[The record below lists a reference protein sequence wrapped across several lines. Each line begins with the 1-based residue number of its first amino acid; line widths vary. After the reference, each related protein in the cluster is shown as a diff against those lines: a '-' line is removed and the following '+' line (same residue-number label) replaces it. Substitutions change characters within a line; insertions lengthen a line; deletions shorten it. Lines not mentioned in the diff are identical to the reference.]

1 MAKRNVREGLR
12 EEEKRPVNRESL
24 SQLVG
29 IFKFVLPYKG
39 WFIVGLIALMFSS
52 STMLAFPYLAGEL
65 LDVANG
71 KSVPY
76 FQTIAQVAMALIG
89 VLFLQSAFSFTRVYT
104 FALVTERSLA
114 DLRKA
119 VYEKL
124 VRLSLTFFD
133 NHRVGELMSRV
144 TSDVGTLAE
153 AFGFTLAE
161 LLRQFATLIFGSAI
175 ILFLAPRLTGFMLL
189 TFPVLVLIAL
199 VFGKFIRK
207 MSRKTQDKLAEA
219 NVVVEESLQSITV
232 VKAFT
237 NEDFETQR
245 YGNALSDVVNVAIK
259 TARFRGLFISF
270 IIFALFGGIVAV
282 GWYGASLV
290 ASQTITVG
298 ELFSFVFYTSF
309 IGASI
314 AGLGDNYTQLQ
325 RAIGASERLREILNE
340 QTEFEHPADVEMKGT
355 LVSKRVPLTGLS
367 HAPNIKLNGKIEFR
381 NVAFSYPTRKDVIV
395 LEDLNFTITPG
406 EKVALVG
413 RSGSGKSTIISLLMR
428 FYAPDQ
434 GSIIADDVPVANIN
448 LVDFRRNVGIVP
460 QEVLLFGGSI
470 RDNIAYAKPGAT
482 LEEVRE
488 AARQANALEFIESF
502 PQQFDTLVGER
513 GVKLSGGQRQR
524 VAIARAILKDPSIL
538 VLDEA
543 TSSLDVHSEALVQQA
558 LDKLMEG
565 RTTIIIAHRLS
576 TIKKVDRIF
585 VIQEGRLAEKG
596 SHEELTQMDNGIY
609 SNLLKLQLT

>member
-1 MAKRNVREGLR
+1 
-12 EEEKRPVNRESL
+12 
-24 SQLVG
+24 
-29 IFKFVLPYKG
+29 
-39 WFIVGLIALMFSS
+39 
-52 STMLAFPYLAGEL
+52 MLAFPYLAGEL

-71 KSVPY
+71 VPVR
-76 FQTIAQVAMALIG
+76 FFDSISQVALALIG
-89 VLFLQSAFSFTRVYT
+89 VLFLQGIFSFTRVYT

-133 NHRVGELMSRV
+133 NHRVGELMSRI

-153 AFGFTLAE
+153 TFGFTLAE
-161 LLRQFATLIFGSAI
+161 LLRQIATLVFGSAI
-175 ILFLAPRLTGFMLL
+175 ILVLAPRLTGFMLL
-189 TFPVLVLIAL
+189 TFPVLVLLAL

-237 NEDFETQR
+237 NEEFETKR
-245 YGNALSDVVNVAIK
+245 YGNALKEVVNVAIR

-290 ASQTITVG
+290 ASHAITVG

-340 QTEFEHPADVEMKGT
+340 PTEFDQRGVAAKQNARSTNELLTNKTDV
-355 LVSKRVPLTGLS
+355 R
-367 HAPNIKLNGKIEFR
+367 LNGKIEFR
-381 NVAFSYPTRKDVIV
+381 HVTFAYPTRKDVTV
-395 LEDLNFTITPG
+395 LKDLNFSISPG

-428 FYAPDQ
+428 FYEPDN
-434 GSIIADDVPVANIN
+434 GGIYADDDAIAGID
-448 LVDFRRNVGIVP
+448 LAGYRKNVGIVP
-460 QEVLLFGGSI
+460 QEVILFGGSI
-470 RDNIAYAKPGAT
+470 RENIAYAKPGAT

-488 AARQANALEFIESF
+488 AARQANALEFIEGF
-502 PQQFDTLVGER
+502 PQQFETLVGER

-538 VLDEA
+538 ILDEA
-543 TSSLDVHSEALVQQA
+543 TSSLDVHSEVLVQQA
-558 LDKLMEG
+558 LEKLMEG
-565 RTTIIIAHRLS
+565 RTSIIIAHRLS

-585 VIQEGRLAEKG
+585 VIQEGRLAEMG
-596 SHEELTQMDNGIY
+596 SHAELTRMDNGIY

>member
-1 MAKRNVREGLR
+1 MAKRNIKEGLR
-12 EEEKRPVNRESL
+12 EEEKRPVNKETI
-24 SQLVG
+24 SQMVG
-29 IFKFVLPYKG
+29 IFRFALPYKG
-39 WFIVGLIALMFSS
+39 WFIVGLIALLFSS

-71 KSVPY
+71 VPVR
-76 FQTIAQVAMALIG
+76 FFDSISQVALALIG
-89 VLFLQSAFSFTRVYT
+89 VLFLQGIFSFTRVYT

-133 NHRVGELMSRV
+133 NHRVGELMSRI

-153 AFGFTLAE
+153 TFGFTLAE
-161 LLRQFATLIFGSAI
+161 LLRQVATLVFGSAI
-175 ILFLAPRLTGFMLL
+175 ILVLAPRLTGFMLL
-189 TFPVLVLIAL
+189 TFPVLVLLAL

-237 NEDFETQR
+237 NEEFETKR
-245 YGNALSDVVNVAIK
+245 YGNALAEVVNVAIR

-290 ASQTITVG
+290 ASHAITVG

-340 QTEFEHPADVEMKGT
+340 
-355 LVSKRVPLTGLS
+355 
-367 HAPNIKLNGKIEFR
+367 
-381 NVAFSYPTRKDVIV
+381 
-395 LEDLNFTITPG
+395 PG
-406 EKVALVG
+406 V
-413 RSGSGKSTIISLLMR
+413 
-428 FYAPDQ
+428 
-434 GSIIADDVPVANIN
+434 
-448 LVDFRRNVGIVP
+448 
-460 QEVLLFGGSI
+460 
-470 RDNIAYAKPGAT
+470 
-482 LEEVRE
+482 
-488 AARQANALEFIESF
+488 
-502 PQQFDTLVGER
+502 
-513 GVKLSGGQRQR
+513 
-524 VAIARAILKDPSIL
+524 
-538 VLDEA
+538 
-543 TSSLDVHSEALVQQA
+543 
-558 LDKLMEG
+558 
-565 RTTIIIAHRLS
+565 
-576 TIKKVDRIF
+576 
-585 VIQEGRLAEKG
+585 
-596 SHEELTQMDNGIY
+596 
-609 SNLLKLQLT
+609 

>member
-1 MAKRNVREGLR
+1 
-12 EEEKRPVNRESL
+12 
-24 SQLVG
+24 
-29 IFKFVLPYKG
+29 
-39 WFIVGLIALMFSS
+39 
-52 STMLAFPYLAGEL
+52 MLAFPYLAGEL
-65 LDVANG
+65 LDIANG
-71 KSVPY
+71 VPVPY
-76 FQTIAQVAMALIG
+76 FNSIAQVALALIG
-89 VLFLQSAFSFTRVYT
+89 VLFLQGIFSFTRVYT

-124 VRLSLTFFD
+124 VRLSMTFFD
-133 NHRVGELMSRV
+133 NHRIGELMSRI

-153 AFGFTLAE
+153 TFGLTLAE

-175 ILFLAPRLTGFMLL
+175 ILVLAPKLTGFMLL

-207 MSRKTQDKLAEA
+207 MSRKSQDKLAEA

-237 NEDFETQR
+237 NEEFETNR
-245 YGNALSDVVNVAIK
+245 YGRALEEVVNVSIR

-290 ASQTITVG
+290 ASHAITVG

-325 RAIGASERLREILNE
+325 RAIGASERLREILQE
-340 QTEFEHPADVEMKGT
+340 ATEFDQATLHAGVEAKSNGAKQAAAKPAFR
-355 LVSKRVPLTGLS
+355 L
-367 HAPNIKLNGKIEFR
+367 HGKIDFR
-381 NVAFSYPTRKDVIV
+381 KVTFAYPTRKDVVV
-395 LEDLNFTITPG
+395 LTDLDFSIAPG

-428 FYAPDQ
+428 FYEPDS
-434 GSIIADDVPVANIN
+434 GGIYADDIAIADIN
-448 LVDFRRNVGIVP
+448 LAGYRRNVGIVP
-460 QEVLLFGGSI
+460 QEVILFGGTI
-470 RDNIAYAKPGAT
+470 RDNIGYAKPGAT
-482 LEEVRE
+482 LEEIQE
-488 AARQANALEFIESF
+488 AARQANALEFIETF
-502 PQQFDTLVGER
+502 PEKFDTLVGER

-524 VAIARAILKDPSIL
+524 IAIARAILKDPAVLI
-538 VLDEA
+538 LDEA
-543 TSSLDVHSEALVQQA
+543 TSSLDVHSEVLVQQA
-558 LDKLMEG
+558 LEKLMEG
-565 RTTIIIAHRLS
+565 RTSIIIAHRLS

-585 VIQEGRLAEKG
+585 VIQEGRLAEMG
-596 SHEELTQMDNGIY
+596 SHAELTQMDDGIY
-609 SNLLKLQLT
+609 NNLLKLQLT

>member
-1 MAKRNVREGLR
+1 MAKRNIREGLK
-12 EEEKRPVNRESL
+12 EEEKRPVNRETL
-24 SQLVG
+24 SQMMG
-29 IFKFVLPYKG
+29 IFRFALPYKG
-39 WFIVGLIALMFSS
+39 WFIIGLVALVFSS

-71 KSVPY
+71 VPVPY
-76 FQTIAQVAMALIG
+76 FDSIAQVALALIG
-89 VLFLQSAFSFTRVYT
+89 VLFLQGIFSFTRVYT

-133 NHRVGELMSRV
+133 NHRIGELMSRI

-153 AFGFTLAE
+153 TFGLTLAE

-175 ILFLAPRLTGFMLL
+175 ILVLAPRLTGFMLL

-207 MSRKTQDKLAEA
+207 MSRKSQDKLAEA

-237 NEDFETQR
+237 NEEFETNR
-245 YGNALSDVVNVAIK
+245 YGKALEEVVNVSIR

-290 ASQTITVG
+290 ASHTITVG

-325 RAIGASERLREILNE
+325 RAIGASERLREILQE
-340 QTEFEHPADVEMKGT
+340 PTEFDQVAIPSTADVQKNGAKQ
-355 LVSKRVPLTGLS
+355 VSVKPAFR
-367 HAPNIKLNGKIEFR
+367 LNGKIDFR
-381 NVAFSYPTRKDVIV
+381 KVTFAYPTRKDVVV
-395 LEDLNFTITPG
+395 LKDLDFSIAPG

-428 FYAPDQ
+428 FYEPDN
-434 GSIIADDVPVANIN
+434 GGIYTDDIAIADIN
-448 LVDFRRNVGIVP
+448 LAGYRRNVGIVP
-460 QEVLLFGGSI
+460 QEVILFGGSI

-482 LEEVRE
+482 LEEVQE
-488 AARQANALEFIESF
+488 AARQANALEFIETF
-502 PQQFDTLVGER
+502 PDKFDTLVGER

-524 VAIARAILKDPSIL
+524 IAIARAILKDPAIL
-538 VLDEA
+538 ILDEA
-543 TSSLDVHSEALVQQA
+543 TSSLDVHSEVLVQQA
-558 LDKLMEG
+558 LEKLMEG
-565 RTTIIIAHRLS
+565 RTSIIIAHRLS

-585 VIQEGRLAEKG
+585 VIQEGRLAEMG
-596 SHEELTQMDNGIY
+596 SHAELTQVDNGIY

>member
-1 MAKRNVREGLR
+1 MAKRNIREGLR
-12 EEEKRPVNRESL
+12 EEEKRAVNRQTL

-39 WFIVGLIALMFSS
+39 WFIIGLIALAFSS
-52 STMLAFPYLAGEL
+52 STMLSFPYLVGKL
-65 LDVANG
+65 VDVANG
-71 KSVPY
+71 VPVPY
-76 FQTIAQVAMALIG
+76 FATIAQVALTLIG

-124 VRLSLTFFD
+124 VRSSLTFFD

-144 TSDVGTLAE
+144 TSDVGTLSE
-153 AFGFTLAE
+153 VFGLTLAE
-161 LLRQFATLIFGSAI
+161 LLRQFATLVFGLTI
-175 ILFLAPRLTGFMLL
+175 VLVLTPRLTVFMLL
-189 TFPVLVLIAL
+189 TFPVLVIIAL
-199 VFGKFIRK
+199 IFGKFIRK
-207 MSRKTQDKLAEA
+207 MSRETQDKLAAA

-237 NEDFETQR
+237 NEAFETRR
-245 YGNALSDVVNVAIK
+245 YGSALATVVNVAIS
-259 TARFRGLFISF
+259 TARYRGLFISF
-270 IIFALFGGIVAV
+270 IIFAMFGEIVAV

-290 ASQTITVG
+290 ASHEMTVG
-298 ELFSFVFYTSF
+298 ELLSFVFYTTF

-340 QTEFEHPADVEMKGT
+340 PTEFEHPADGDLKSGAAVAGAGD
-355 LVSKRVPLTGLS
+355 P
-367 HAPNIKLNGKIEFR
+367 AFKLNGKIEFR
-381 NVAFSYPTRKDVIV
+381 NVAFSYPTRKDVVV
-395 LEDLNFTITPG
+395 LEDLNFTIAPG

-428 FYAPDQ
+428 FYAPDH
-434 GSIIADDVPVANIN
+434 GSILTDDIAVADIN
-448 LVDFRRNVGIVP
+448 LMDYRKNVGIVP

-482 LEEVRE
+482 IEEVRE

-502 PQQFDTLVGER
+502 PEQFDTLVGER

-543 TSSLDVHSEALVQQA
+543 TSSLDVHSEVLVQQA

-596 SHEELTQMDNGIY
+596 SHAELTQMDNGIY

>member
-1 MAKRNVREGLR
+1 MAKRNIKEGLR
-12 EEEKRPVNRESL
+12 KEEKRPVNRETL
-24 SQLVG
+24 SQMMG
-29 IFKFVLPYKG
+29 IFRFALPYKG
-39 WFIVGLIALMFSS
+39 WFIMGLIALMFSS

-71 KSVPY
+71 VPVR
-76 FQTIAQVAMALIG
+76 FFDSITQVALALIG
-89 VLFLQSAFSFTRVYT
+89 VLFLQGIFSFTRVYT

-133 NHRVGELMSRV
+133 NHRVGELMSRI
-144 TSDVGTLAE
+144 TSDVSTLAE
-153 AFGFTLAE
+153 TFGSTLAE
-161 LLRQFATLIFGSAI
+161 LLRQIATLVFGSAI
-175 ILFLAPRLTGFMLL
+175 ILVLAPRLTGFMLL
-189 TFPVLVLIAL
+189 TFPVLVLLAL
-199 VFGKFIRK
+199 VFGKYIRK

-237 NEDFETQR
+237 NEEFETKR
-245 YGNALSDVVNVAIK
+245 YGKALAEVVTVAIR
-259 TARFRGLFISF
+259 TARYRGLFISF

-290 ASQTITVG
+290 ASHTITVG

-340 QTEFEHPADVEMKGT
+340 PTEFDQPAHDSSSVK
-355 LVSKRVPLTGLS
+355 P
-367 HAPNIKLNGKIEFR
+367 AFKLNGKIEFR
-381 NVAFSYPTRKDVIV
+381 NVIFSYPTRKDVTV
-395 LEDLNFTITPG
+395 LKELNFCIAPG

-428 FYAPDQ
+428 FYEPDN
-434 GSIIADDVPVANIN
+434 GGIYADDMAIADIN
-448 LVDFRRNVGIVP
+448 LAGYRKNVGIVP
-460 QEVLLFGGSI
+460 QEVILFGGSI

-482 LEEVRE
+482 FEEVRE
-488 AARQANALEFIESF
+488 AARQANALEFIETF

-538 VLDEA
+538 ILDEA
-543 TSSLDVHSEALVQQA
+543 TSSLDVHSEVLVQEA
-558 LDKLMEG
+558 LEKLMEG
-565 RTTIIIAHRLS
+565 RTSIIIAHRLS

-585 VIQEGRLAEKG
+585 VIQEGRLAEMG
-596 SHEELTQMDNGIY
+596 SHAELTRMDNGIY